1 MKPAAQP
8 QLVYTKKQVFLALA
22 SIFLAQLVFSYY
34 VQTPGS
40 AAPRMAAD
48 LDGMALYSWSVSI
61 PGLGLAFGTLL
72 VGKLSDIFGRRLMM
86 QLCLVIFAVGA
97 VLSALSPTYVFL
109 IAARTI
115 LCLGQGGLA
124 PLVYSVVGDMFSPAE
139 RGRWV
144 GLLNIPTGVF
154 AVFGP
159 ALGGWLVDSMSWRY
173 IFWWGVPLLLLSISI
188 TLGMPSLVQ
197 GAARKIDVQG
207 STTVAIASS
216 TLIFGLSF
224 AGTTYPWG
232 SAPVISLLLVSLVF
246 WILFLRAETKAEEP
260 ILDPSVLRNRPFIT
274 ASGAGF
280 LSFFGMV
287 GVTLYYPL
295 LLQGIQ
301 GISATR
307 SGLILTPFG
316 VFMAFIGVPVGFL
329 LARTGRFKWLY
340 IVGYGLFTIDMICMI
355 FYTSETPL
363 VWGLILTTVGGIGL
377 GAIPTINTLVIQR
390 AVPQKLMGVAMGALF
405 FSISMG
411 VAIAPAVLGSA
422 MNMQYNK
429 ALKASLPAELTRVA
443 DQATMVNLG
452 NPRVLL
458 SEPAMNSLRNMLN
471 SRGENGQALLKETVE
486 AIRDSMEA
494 GLRAV
499 FIIGTLTM
507 LASFVL
513 ISTIPAIS
521 MHDVPGNIR
530 GLQDSDQV

>member
-1 MKPAAQP
+1 VKPAAQQQP
-8 QLVYTKKQVFLALA
+8 QLAYTKKQIFLALA
-22 SIFLAQLVFSYY
+22 SVFLVQLVFSYY
-34 VQTPGS
+34 VQTPGT
-40 AAPRMAAD
+40 AAPRMAAE

-72 VGKLSDIFGRRLMM
+72 AGKLSDIFGRRLMM
-86 QLCLVIFAVGA
+86 QLCLGIFTLGA

-109 IAARTI
+109 IVARTV
-115 LCLGQGGLA
+115 LCLGQGALA

-159 ALGGWLVDSMSWRY
+159 ALGGWLVDYMSWRH
-173 IFWWGVPLLLLSISI
+173 IFWWGVPLLLLSFVI
-188 TLGMPSLVQ
+188 TLGMPTLVQ

-207 STTVAIASS
+207 SMTVAIASS

-232 SAPVISLLLVSLVF
+232 SVTVISLLLISLVF
-246 WILFLRAETKAEEP
+246 WILFLRAETKAAEP
-260 ILDPSVLRNRPFIT
+260 ILDPTVLTNRPFIT

-307 SGLILTPFG
+307 SGLVLTPFG
-316 VFMAFIGVPVGFL
+316 VLMAFIGVPVGFL
-329 LARTGRFKWLY
+329 LARTRHYKWLY
-340 IVGYGLFTIDMICMI
+340 VVGYGLFSVDMICMI
-355 FYTSETPL
+355 FYNSETPIL
-363 VWGLILTTVGGIGL
+363 WGVILATVGGLGL

-390 AVPQKLMGVAMGALF
+390 AVPKRLMGVAMGALF

-422 MNMQYNK
+422 MNIQYNR
-429 ALKASLPAELTRVA
+429 ALKESLPAELTRVA
-443 DQATMVNLG
+443 DQATLATLG

-458 SEPAMNSLRNMLN
+458 SEPAMNALRDML
-471 SRGENGQALLKETVE
+471 SARGENGQALLKTTVE
-486 AIRDSMEA
+486 AIRNSMEA

-499 FIIGTLTM
+499 FIIGALTM
-507 LASFVL
+507 LGSFIL
-513 ISTIPAIS
+513 ISTIPEIS
-521 MHDVPGNIR
+521 MNDDV
-530 GLQDSDQV
+530 

>member
-1 MKPAAQP
+1 VETAAP
-8 QLVYTKKQVFLALA
+8 QQVVYTKKQVFLALS

-34 VQTPGS
+34 VQTPGP

-72 VGKLSDIFGRRLMM
+72 AGKLSDIFGRRLMM
-86 QLCLVIFAVGA
+86 QLCLAIFIVGA

-159 ALGGWLVDSMSWRY
+159 ALGGWLVDSMNWRY
-173 IFWWGVPLLLLSISI
+173 IFWLGIPLLLLSVCISA
-188 TLGMPSLVQ
+188 GMPALVQ
-197 GAARKIDVQG
+197 GAARKIDVRG

-232 SAPVISLLLVSLVF
+232 SAQVISLLLISLIF
-246 WILFLRAETKAEEP
+246 WILFLRAEKKAEEP
-260 ILDPSVLRNRPFIT
+260 ILDLAVLKNRAFLT

-301 GISATR
+301 GVSATR

-316 VFMAFIGVPVGFL
+316 VFMAFIGVPIGFL

-340 IVGYGLFTIDMICMI
+340 IAGYGLFTIDMICMI
-355 FYTSETPL
+355 FYGADTPVL
-363 VWGLILTTVGGIGL
+363 WGFILATVGGIGL

-390 AVPQKLMGVAMGALF
+390 AVPQRLMGVAMGALF

-422 MNMQYNK
+422 MNIQYNK
-429 ALKASLPAELTRVA
+429 ALKQSLPPELSRIA
-443 DQATMVNLG
+443 DQATMTNLG

-458 SEPAMNSLRNMLN
+458 SAPAMNRLREILN
-471 SRGENGQALLKETVE
+471 AKGENGQALLKETVE
-486 AIRDSMEA
+486 AIRNSMEA

-507 LASFVL
+507 LASFAV

-521 MHDVPGNIR
+521 MRDAPDDV
-530 GLQDSDQV
+530 